1 MQNLNISKIFHEI
14 AEYLEMEEVA
24 FKPYAYH
31 RVAVALENLKEDV
44 GEIYEK
50 GGLKRIKKIPGV
62 GKAIGLNIVEY
73 IKTGKIDYYEKLKK
87 KSPVNL
93 GELTSVEG
101 LGPKRIKILYKKL
114 DIKNVKELERAVKL
128 HKIAPLFGF
137 GEKTE
142 ENLSEAIKFFKKA
155 KGRILLGEI
164 LPIAKD
170 FYKKLKNLRWVNEIT
185 IVGSLRRKKETIGDV
200 DFLVSS
206 KNPKKVMDFFV
217 SMPGIEKVWGK
228 GSTKSS
234 IRIKEGF
241 DIDVRIVSQKSYGS
255 ALQYFTGSKA
265 HNIATRKIA
274 MSKGLKLNEYGLF
287 RGTKMIAG
295 ENEASLYRALKMKWI
310 PPELREDQGEI
321 EASLKDNLPQLIEQ
335 KDIKGDLH
343 CHSGWNG
350 GKHTILEMAE
360 EAMQIGYSYLG
371 ISDHTKFLKIENG
384 LDEKKLSLQR
394 KEINKLNLKLK
405 SKKFKV
411 LQGAEV
417 NILKNGLLDIKDVAL
432 KKLDYVI
439 AGVHSSLKMPKDK
452 MTERIIRA
460 MKNPYIKIIAHPTGR
475 VLKKR
480 ERYQLDFDK
489 ILRAAKEFKVILEIN
504 SSPVR
509 LDLNDQYIRACKDF
523 GVKMVINTDAHRKEQ
538 LNWLEFGVGQARRGW
553 AEKTDIINTHPL
565 SQLIKFFK

>member
-14 AEYLEMEEVA
+14 AEYLEMEDVA

-31 RVAVALENLKEDV
+31 RVAIALENLKEDV
-44 GEIYEK
+44 EQIYEK
-50 GGLKRIKKIPGV
+50 GGLKKIKEIPGV
-62 GKAIGLNIVEY
+62 GKAIGSNIIEY
-73 IKTGKIDYYEKLKK
+73 IETGKIDYYERLKE

-114 DIKNVKELERAVKL
+114 DIKNVKELEKAVKS

-142 ENLSEAIKFFKKA
+142 ENLLEAIKFFKKA

-170 FYKKLKNLRWVNEIT
+170 FYEKLKNLKCVDDIT
-185 IVGSLRRKKETIGDV
+185 MVGSLRRQRETIGDV

-206 KNPKKVMDFFV
+206 KKPKKVMDFFV
-217 SMPGIEKVWGK
+217 SMPEIEKVWGK

-234 IRIKEGF
+234 ARIKQGF
-241 DIDVRIVSQKSYGS
+241 DIDVRVVPQKSYGS

-287 RGTKMIAG
+287 RGDKRIAG
-295 ENEASLYRALKMKWI
+295 ANEKSLYKALKMKWI

-321 EASLKDNLPQLIEQ
+321 EASLKGNLPQLVEQ

-343 CHSGWNG
+343 CHSKWNG
-350 GKHTILEMAE
+350 GKNTILEMARV
-360 EAMQIGYSYLG
+360 AMKMGYSYLG
-371 ISDHTKFLKIENG
+371 ISDHTKFLKIEHG
-384 LDEKKLSLQR
+384 LNEKELSLQR
-394 KEINKLNLKLK
+394 KKINKLNLKLK
-405 SKKFKV
+405 SKKFKI

-417 NILKNGLLDIKDVAL
+417 NILKNGSLDIKDVAL
-432 KKLDYVI
+432 KKLDYAI
-439 AGVHSSLKMPKDK
+439 AGVHSSLKMPKDE

-460 MKNPYIKIIAHPTGR
+460 MKNPHINIIAHPTGR
-475 VLKKR
+475 ILKKR

-489 ILRAAKEFKVILEIN
+489 ILRAAREFKVILEIN
-504 SSPVR
+504 SSPLR
-509 LDLNDQYIRACKDF
+509 LDLNGQYVRACKDF

-538 LNWLEFGVGQARRGW
+538 LNLLEFGVGQARRGW
-553 AEKTDIINTHPL
+553 AEKKDIINTRPL